1 MTPVVKFFLEVDLPE
16 TPDAHF
22 EVGRILTHWGEAM
35 ADLGELMPGDKQEI
49 HDSNSNRV
57 GSWSVEA
64 MTE

>member
-16 TPDAHF
+16 TPDAHL
-22 EVGRILTHWGEAM
+22 EVGHRLAPVGEDA

-64 MTE
+64 VTE